1 MMDDEEERNSYSIRP
16 SFKQK
21 FPQKTAQGIIREI
34 LNKKLEGATYT
45 ADATS
50 PLTKEI
56 SDEVK
61 QALKEL
67 NLPRYKYLV
76 QVVIGEQRGEGVRMG
91 CRCFWDSNTDNYA
104 SETFVNDS

>member
-1 MMDDEEERNSYSIRP
+1 MDDEEETNNYSIRP

-34 LNKKLEGATYT
+34 LNKKLEGTSYT

-91 CRCFWDSNTDNYA
+91 CQCFWDSNTDNYA